1 MASADECFACLSAL
15 LEDGPAEGI
24 EQRARAWE
32 PALKA
37 TIRWIR
43 DPSTYS
49 KGQIV
54 AIPTAGFPP
63 PLLACCMLHG
73 SQVPPLSAIFRH
85 PPLHLRPC
93 CMGLTA
99 RRFLPSSAIH
109 TSAHR
114 VLTPTIV

>member
-49 KGQIV
+49 KGQIF

-63 PLLACCMLHG
+63 PFSHA
-73 SQVPPLSAIFRH
+73 A
-85 PPLHLRPC
+85 C
-93 CMGLTA
+93 CMGL
-99 RRFLPSSAIH
+99 RSHRFLLYSATHPS
-109 TSAHR
+109 TSVHAAW
-114 VLTPTIV
+114 VSPPAASCPLPPSTLPPTEY